1 MIPSAMPI
9 WLLGAALMLASG
21 CSITDV
27 PIQSTDPVAS
37 LELTQLS
44 GPFRPSEA
52 ALLTA
57 VPRNASGRALAGRT
71 VSWTAA
77 DPSVAH
83 VSEVGVV
90 TALRPGATRIVVTSE
105 GQTAATPI
113 TVVPLDRPFLE
124 CTTPKPSWVW
134 CDDFEQDRLARYSD
148 YGERGSF
155 HRLPAVGYG
164 GSMGMQAHFK
174 TNQVNAGFLHVRFGK
189 VPAPDFR
196 PVDDGRTVYRDIY
209 WRVYVKYAPWWIGGA
224 GNKVSRAQSL
234 ASTDWAQAMIA
245 HVWTPDEP
253 LDRLWLEPASGVGF
267 RGRLLTTHYNDFNNL
282 DWVGRTW
289 SKTRLFDSKHIG
301 KWYCVEARAR
311 LNDPGRSNGV
321 FELWI
326 DDKPE
331 ARIGGLGWM
340 GSLTEYGINAVYLE
354 NYWNEGSP
362 QPQDRYFD
370 NFVIATERIGCR

>member
-1 MIPSAMPI
+1 
-9 WLLGAALMLASG
+9 
-21 CSITDV
+21 
-27 PIQSTDPVAS
+27 
-37 LELTQLS
+37 
-44 GPFRPSEA
+44 
-52 ALLTA
+52 
-57 VPRNASGRALAGRT
+57 
-71 VSWTAA
+71 
-77 DPSVAH
+77 

-105 GQTAATPI
+105 GRTAATAI
-113 TVVPLDRPFLE
+113 TVVPLDRPYLE
-124 CTTPKPSWVW
+124 CATPKPSWVW

-164 GSMGMQAHFK
+164 GSMGMQVHFK

-209 WRVYVKYAPWWIGGA
+209 WRVYVKYAPWWVGGA